1 MSTDVEHLITGRP
14 RDLGGLHV
22 ARVLPAIRKRSVG
35 PYLFLDHMGPEDAG
49 EITVRP
55 HPHIHLA
62 TVTYLFAG
70 ELHHRDSLGSHQVIE
85 PGAINWMTA
94 GKGIVHSERSHG
106 QMRMHGLQLWVGL
119 PRATEDSDASFV
131 HYPAESLPTFSAD
144 GAHVRVLVG
153 TTYGVASPVKTLSP
167 MFYLDVQLDA
177 GARLELPAG
186 YEERAVYVVDGSV
199 SVGAERVERAQLA
212 VVARGMSPVI
222 ATNGGPARLVLLGGD
237 PLDGPRYMW
246 WNFVSS
252 SKDRILDA
260 AHEWRA
266 GAFPTVPGDDKDFIP
281 APPEDPNFAT
291 TYHHPTDQQ
300 LRTFLE
306 EARTIAIVGASNDP
320 AKPSHRIMQQLLRA
334 GYRVIPVNP
343 KETEILGQPAVKS
356 LREIK
361 DRVDIV
367 DVFRKSE
374 DTPAIADDAIAIGAR
389 VLWLQYGVA
398 NEEAAARALLGG
410 LGVVMDTC
418 IGATHHRLRIAPRS

>member
-1 MSTDVEHLITGRP
+1 MSTEVEHLITGRP

-49 EITVRP
+49 EIAVRP

-70 ELHHRDSLGSHQVIE
+70 ELHHRDNLGSHQVIE

-94 GKGIVHSERSHG
+94 GKGIVHSERSQG
-106 QMRMHGLQLWVGL
+106 KMRMHGLQLWVGL

-131 HYPAESLPTFSAD
+131 HYPAESLPSYSAD
-144 GAHVRVLVG
+144 GAQVRVLVG
-153 TTYGVASPVKTLSP
+153 TTYGVTSPVKTLSP

-177 GARLELPAG
+177 GARLELPTG

-199 SVGAERVERAQLA
+199 TVGAERVERGQLA
-212 VVARGMSPVI
+212 VVARGMSPVV
-222 ATNGGPARLVLLGGD
+222 ATNSGSARLVLLGGE

-252 SKDRILDA
+252 SKERIIDA

-266 GAFPTVPGDDKDFIP
+266 GKFPTVPGDDKELIP

-300 LRTFLE
+300 LRRILE
-306 EARTIAIVGASNDP
+306 EARTIAMVGASTDP
-320 AKPSHRIMQQLLRA
+320 TKPSHRIMQQLLRA

-343 KETEILGQPAVKS
+343 KESEILGQPAVKS
-356 LREIK
+356 LREI
-361 DRVDIV
+361 DERVDIV

-374 DTPAIADDAIAIGAR
+374 DTPPIADDAIAIGAK

-410 LGVVMDTC
+410 LAVVMDTC